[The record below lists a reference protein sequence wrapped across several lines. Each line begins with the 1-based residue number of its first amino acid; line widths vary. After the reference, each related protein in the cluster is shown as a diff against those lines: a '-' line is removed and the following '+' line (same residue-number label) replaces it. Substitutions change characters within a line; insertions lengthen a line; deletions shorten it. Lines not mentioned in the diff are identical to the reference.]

1 MDCTQFAL
9 QRTQPAV
16 LVLGGESS
24 GACRPTSAPGL
35 GSSLPLAGLRTLCS
49 AHELCCTTLCSV
61 APRLCGAAL
70 AGLRTLVQRE
80 CSHFLRILPAAASPS
95 EIDSLNVSVAAGILL
110 HSLLTRGNALAPS
123 G

>member
-1 MDCTQFAL
+1 ML
-9 QRTQPAV
+9 HHV
-16 LVLGGESS
+16 VLG
-24 GACRPTSAPGL
+24 
-35 GSSLPLAGLRTLCS
+35 
-49 AHELCCTTLCSV
+49 CTTLCSV